1 MLVGTRSVERS
12 NNVGSRNPAAAKKHR
27 VIVGA
32 GLPKGQ
38 VNTTQSPAIAVTREL
53 ARRSV
58 SQLPKQQ
65 RLRRC
70 REFLDAP
77 PPERLSGGGAG
88 APSPRHMVVQGVE
101 TRLLLADAK
110 NAAVMCPL
118 LGSQAVADDLP
129 SMKPH
134 GDDAIVRIDAFQR
147 GALEPNQMAIFPGSI
162 VPICAASLTARA
174 LPSVAALKICARDIP
189 ACCSCRISR

>member
-1 MLVGTRSVERS
+1 
-12 NNVGSRNPAAAKKHR
+12 
-27 VIVGA
+27 
-32 GLPKGQ
+32 
-38 VNTTQSPAIAVTREL
+38 
-53 ARRSV
+53 
-58 SQLPKQQ
+58 
-65 RLRRC
+65 
-70 REFLDAP
+70 
-77 PPERLSGGGAG
+77 
-88 APSPRHMVVQGVE
+88 MVVQGVE

-174 LPSVAALKICARDIP
+174 FPSVAALKICARDIP